1 MAEEVGYAETRS
13 KELGAVQG
21 ELQAL
26 SAQIDRLE
34 HQVDMLHKRLAPV
47 LRGDLNAGTKPETL
61 SDISGSEITRNVR
74 TLQERVVRV
83 VDIVTDTLDRV
94 EV

>member
-1 MAEEVGYAETRS
+1 MAEEVGYAETRP
-13 KELGAVQG
+13 KEPGAVQG

-34 HQVDMLHKRLAPV
+34 HQMDALHKRLGPV
-47 LRGDLNAGTKPETL
+47 LRGEPNAITKSETL
-61 SDISGSEITRNVR
+61 SDISGSEIARSVR
-74 TLQERVVRV
+74 TMQERVVRV
-83 VDIVTDTLDRV
+83 VDIVTETLDHV